1 MDLPSS
7 FRYWKSHFFFV
18 SGDDWE
24 TPFDEEWG
32 DLSRLLCQWRTL
44 SLGASLFLQEF
55 YSSFVLVHFVV
66 ANSSVHCLVQ
76 SRNNPSLRVGI
87 SNVLRLP

>member
-1 MDLPSS
+1 M
-7 FRYWKSHFFFV
+7 

-24 TPFDEEWG
+24 TPFDEVWG
-32 DLSRLLCQWRTL
+32 DLPGLLCQWRTL
-44 SLGASLFLQEF
+44 SLGASLFLPAF

-76 SRNNPSLRVGI
+76 SRDSLSLRVCI